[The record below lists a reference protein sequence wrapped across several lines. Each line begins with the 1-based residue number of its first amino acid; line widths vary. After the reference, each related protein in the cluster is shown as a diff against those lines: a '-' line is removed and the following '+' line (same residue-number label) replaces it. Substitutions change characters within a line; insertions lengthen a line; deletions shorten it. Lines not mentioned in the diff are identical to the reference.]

1 MCQNNGD
8 KKCRICRKISKKVL
22 HMRCF
27 GCYNNIGMDNFAQKY
42 DVLLAQRYKFLA
54 EFSIYT
60 ACSICATHS
69 ICTSCE
75 KRDPSHTLRMT
86 GNSLPLEGK
95 VDCEARRMRWHFT
108 NLFFTDT
115 LCPTPH
121 HRLRQ
126 SLSSPETA
134 TLLSLRNIFPIR
146 EIASRRSLSCAVIL
160 RECTTEESHRTN

>member
-1 MCQNNGD
+1 ML
-8 KKCRICRKISKKVL
+8 KVA
-22 HMRCF
+22 R
-27 GCYNNIGMDNFAQKY
+27 Y
-42 DVLLAQRYKFLA
+42 VLRTRYALR
-54 EFSIYT
+54 
-60 ACSICATHS
+60 
-69 ICTSCE
+69 CE

-134 TLLSLRNIFPIR
+134 TLLSLRDIFPIR
-146 EIASRRSLSCAVIL
+146 EIASRRSLSFSVIL
-160 RECTTEESHRTN
+160 RESIDRRISRYELNECMYQIKKFYSFALTKKPSQNIWLGFLLFIQFTTYRAFL

>member
-1 MCQNNGD
+1 METCRGD
-8 KKCRICRKISKKVL
+8 HRSS
-22 HMRCF
+22 
-27 GCYNNIGMDNFAQKY
+27 
-42 DVLLAQRYKFLA
+42 
-54 EFSIYT
+54 E
-60 ACSICATHS
+60 
-69 ICTSCE
+69 
-75 KRDPSHTLRMT
+75 RDPSHTLRMT

-134 TLLSLRNIFPIR
+134 TLLSLRDISPIR
-146 EIASRRSLSCAVIL
+146 GIASRRSISFPVIL
-160 RECTTEESHRTN
+160 RECATEESQNQTKTKSKQGENHFVCFDILIYLVIIRLLFNEICCPHHINNCFIAVVFIQTL